1 MRFIHAGWL
10 DPAQLDRQTPQ
21 HAPHS
26 PATAVHSENPSIM
39 VEMHVYG
46 GSDEMASTLNQHR

>member
-1 MRFIHAGWL
+1 MRVILAGHP
-10 DPAQLDRQTPQ
+10 DQAQLGRLIPQ

-39 VEMHVYG
+39 VEMHVYDR
-46 GSDEMASTLNQHR
+46 SDEMASTLNEYG